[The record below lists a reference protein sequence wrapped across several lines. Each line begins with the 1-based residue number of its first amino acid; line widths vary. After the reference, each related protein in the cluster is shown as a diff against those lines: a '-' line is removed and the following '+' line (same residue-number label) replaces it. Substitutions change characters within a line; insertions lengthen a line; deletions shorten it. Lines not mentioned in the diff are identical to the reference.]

1 MIGVKSAAHSAE
13 TLNKLTFGVFRVESC
28 VRAVDF
34 RVHAIMMI
42 TQALTRRERFTK
54 ACRCEPT
61 ERPPIWM
68 MRQAGRA
75 LPEYREVKK
84 KHSFVEIVQ
93 TPELATEVTLQPIRR
108 FGFDAAI
115 LFSDILVICEALGQS
130 YSFREAG
137 GIEMAYK
144 VNNAIDVERL
154 NVNGAVERLNYVD
167 QAVRMIRRELDKDT
181 ALIGF
186 SGSPWTLA
194 NFMMEGGSSR
204 EFVQAKRAMYAEP
217 ALFESLCRKLTD
229 VIVDYLNMQIAAGVD
244 AVQIFDTLGGTLSGN
259 QVEEGS
265 LKWIREIVSRLDKSV
280 PVIVFSKSTRDWKA
294 LAETGGQVLGVDW
307 AESLPAVA
315 SQLAKNVGVQGNLD
329 PTVLETSPE
338 VAIRETKRILED
350 MKDRDGFVFNLGHGV
365 RPSSQV
371 ELMQAVVET
380 VQSSSRP
387 SREEA

>member
-1 MIGVKSAAHSAE
+1 
-13 TLNKLTFGVFRVESC
+13 
-28 VRAVDF
+28 
-34 RVHAIMMI
+34 
-42 TQALTRRERFTK
+42 
-54 ACRCEPT
+54 
-61 ERPPIWM
+61 

-75 LPEYREVKK
+75 LPEYRAVKE

-93 TPELATEVTLQPIRR
+93 TSELATEVTLQPIRR

-137 GIEMAYK
+137 GIEMAFP
-144 VNNAIDVERL
+144 VSSAGDVQRL
-154 NVNGAVERLNYVD
+154 NVNGAIERLNYVD
-167 QAVRMIRRELDKDT
+167 QAVRMIRRELDPNT

-217 ALFESLCRKLTD
+217 ALFESLCQKLTD

-265 LKWIREIVSRLDKSV
+265 LRWIREIVDRLDKSV
-280 PVIVFSKSTRDWKA
+280 PAIVFSKSTRDWNA
-294 LAETGGQVLGVDW
+294 LVKTGGNVLGVDW
-307 AESLPAVA
+307 AESLPSIA
-315 SQLAKNVGVQGNLD
+315 SQLPSNVGVQGNLD

-350 MKDRDGFVFNLGHGV
+350 MKDRDGFIFNLGHGV

-371 ELMQAVVET
+371 EMMQAVVET
-380 VQSSSRP
+380 VQSSTR
-387 SREEA
+387 